1 MRCRL
6 MCRRQS
12 AEERELQ
19 RLQASLCLVGQTP
32 QLKPGV
38 VADDDDV
45 GDIDGDADGE
55 SQRRPTTASAST
67 LPMRQPSALSLEALQ
82 RLQPWSD
89 AAGSS
94 GSLFAIV

>member
-12 AEERELQ
+12 ADERELQ
-19 RLQASLCLVGQTP
+19 RLQASLIVGQTL

-38 VADDDDV
+38 VADDDVD
-45 GDIDGDADGE
+45 DINGDADGE

-67 LPMRQPSALSLEALQ
+67 LPQRQPSALFLEALQ